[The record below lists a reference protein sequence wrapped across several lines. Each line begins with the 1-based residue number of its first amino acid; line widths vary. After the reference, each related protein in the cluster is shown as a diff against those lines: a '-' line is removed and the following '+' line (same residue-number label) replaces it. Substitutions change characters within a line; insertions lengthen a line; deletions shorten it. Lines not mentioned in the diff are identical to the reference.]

1 MNPTVFVLKFAKLG
15 ITSVS
20 LSDGK
25 PSHVNKS
32 AATWSL
38 EICGNQ

>member
-1 MNPTVFVLKFAKLG
+1 MNPTVFMLKLAKLG
-15 ITSVS
+15 ITSES

-38 EICGNQ
+38 DIWGNQ